1 MTQHVQRTYRS
12 HRRSAWAAVV
22 GLVALAVIF
31 VPAGHTAKPPS
42 ADIKNYTACLQYGT
56 SPSCTS
62 SGQSTVL
69 PGGQSVQLTLT
80 LTNDRRSNQT
90 LGSANLTAPSE
101 LPIDRSQP
109 ITVSQG
115 HEAGLTDA
123 TLELRNLNL
132 AKGTSV
138 TVAFSVTTPCSG
150 TGLQWHVQ
158 AKQSNNFLGTG
169 NDFNL
174 QSSTGLTTN
183 VNGCYE
189 LRFVSQPA
197 KTVVGQTIT
206 DADYSVGG
214 PIVVGLYGAGQPVQ
228 ECPSGTNNVTMSK
241 NQAAGTLGGTL
252 TQTLTGTPCAAS
264 FNNLSISATGTFTLK
279 ATGLGASVDSE
290 SFQIVNGTSCIQD
303 GVPLDP
309 CPFGPLTTG
318 NTSSSGEATGGTFVF
333 VALEQIDLGYIPAG
347 CFPDGFKSVGA
358 DALFIAEQRT
368 ELSGEL
374 FVTYGIRKNL
384 ITKAYGNNSGQQ
396 FIPIC
401 AGAKRLELVNGVN
414 GTTTRPVDCTATYDG
429 KDQVGWWGKKLYES
443 ESESDPNRGKFTG
456 DLAQAVCDETSGFF
470 FGILASFQDY
480 TNSDACRIV
489 DPATSPTVV
498 EWTSDATHRYFK
510 SRWPSSSAVELQKV
524 DVSTPCPDPANR
536 ADFANVPW
544 DGWKFG

>member
-1 MTQHVQRTYRS
+1 MTQHVRQA
-12 HRRSAWAAVV
+12 HRRHRKSAWALLL
-22 GLVALAVIF
+22 GLAGLAVIF

-101 LPIDRSQP
+101 LPILRDPSHP

-115 HEAGLTDA
+115 QEVGLTDA

-150 TGLQWHVQ
+150 TGLQWQVQ
-158 AKQSNNFLGTG
+158 GKQSNNFLGTG

-183 VNGCYE
+183 VTGCYE
-189 LRFVSQPA
+189 LRFVTQPA

-206 DADYSVGG
+206 DADYSAGG
-214 PIVVGLYGAGQPVQ
+214 PVVVGLYNSSTNLPLGT
-228 ECPSGTNNVTMSK
+228 CPSGTNIVTMSK
-241 NQAAGTLGGTL
+241 NQAAGTLSGTL
-252 TQTLTGTPCAAS
+252 TGALGGQPCRAS
-264 FNNLSISATGTFTLK
+264 FGDLAISGATGSFTLK
-279 ATGLGASVDSE
+279 ASGLGGEKNSDP
-290 SFQIVNGTSCIQD
+290 FQVISGTSCVDQ
-303 GVPLDP
+303 DP
-309 CPFGPLTTG
+309 CSFGPLTTD

-333 VALEQIDLGYIPAG
+333 VALEQIDLGYIPEGCAG
-347 CFPDGFKSVGA
+347 FESVGA

-368 ELSGEL
+368 ALGGEL

-414 GTTTRPVDCTATYDG
+414 GTTTRPVDCSATYDG
-429 KDQVGWWGKKLYES
+429 KVQVGWWGKKLYES
-443 ESESDPNRGKFTG
+443 GPNKGKFTG
-456 DLAQAVCDETSGFF
+456 DLAPALCDESGFF

-524 DVSTPCPDPANR
+524 DVLTPCPDPANR